1 MGYLSDGTGDIHMT
15 EMKVSEN
22 RMKVIELIAM
32 LEKRMILMEC
42 KLDALNYRLENGERH
57 PSDEGWFE

>member
-1 MGYLSDGTGDIHMT
+1 MSDGTGDIHMT

-22 RMKVIELIAM
+22 RMKVVELIAM

-42 KLDALNYRLENGERH
+42 KLDALNWRLENAERH
-57 PSDEGWFE
+57 PEDEGWFD

>member
-1 MGYLSDGTGDIHMT
+1 MT

-57 PSDEGWFE
+57 PQDEGWFD

>member
-1 MGYLSDGTGDIHMT
+1 MT

>member
-1 MGYLSDGTGDIHMT
+1 MT
-15 EMKVSEN
+15 EMKVSESGT
-22 RMKVIELIAM
+22 KVIELIAM

-57 PSDEGWFE
+57 PGDEGWFD